1 VIHHLQ
7 LGVWS
12 FLASP
17 AQGLKES
24 TQGGGL
30 NLPRLVDGFVEGSRS
45 LASNVV
51 LAFSTATAKTTNA
64 ARKGLINLGLDKL
77 EATGQLATQQHCAPF
92 LHMLRCWSAVQVF
105 QESASLLAINNVYQ
119 ECTPLL
125 ANGQTSSCFCTK
137 LSSPRMLDADSTHKL
152 IC

>member
-51 LAFSTATAKTTNA
+51 LAVSTATAKTTNA

-77 EATGQLATQQHCAPF
+77 EATGQLVTQQHCAPF
-92 LHMLRCWSAVQVF
+92 LLMLRCGSAIQVF
-105 QESASLLAINNVYQ
+105 QESASLLAVQ
-119 ECTPLL
+119 HGPPE
-125 ANGQTSSCFCTK
+125 
-137 LSSPRMLDADSTHKL
+137 M
-152 IC
+152 

>member
-1 VIHHLQ
+1 MCAGSPLSVIHHLQ

-51 LAFSTATAKTTNA
+51 LAVSTATAKTTNA

-77 EATGQLATQQHCAPF
+77 EATGQLASQQHCAPF
-92 LHMLRCWSAVQVF
+92 WLMLCSGSAIQISPGVC
-105 QESASLLAINNVYQ
+105 L
-119 ECTPLL
+119 
-125 ANGQTSSCFCTK
+125 TS
-137 LSSPRMLDADSTHKL
+137 
-152 IC
+152 

>member
-1 VIHHLQ
+1 MIHHLQ

-51 LAFSTATAKTTNA
+51 LAVSTATAKTTNA

-77 EATGQLATQQHCAPF
+77 EATGQLASQEHCAAF
-92 LHMLRCWSAVQVF
+92 LLMLRCGSAIQVF
-105 QESASLLAINNVYQ
+105 RESASLLVIQ
-119 ECTPLL
+119 QCP
-125 ANGQTSSCFCTK
+125 
-137 LSSPRMLDADSTHKL
+137 PRMYSTPCQQTNMLLLLNSTVFTRHVR
-152 IC
+152 C